1 MQPGWTGEPPN
12 APAWYLR
19 TAWAAVMRPSFVTPI
34 FTRTL
39 PPEVGPEAR
48 KTSVRLMVILT
59 GWHALRERPRASG
72 SRYTTVLPPKPPPIS
87 DGVTRIFETSM
98 PSSFAQ

>member
-1 MQPGWTGEPPN
+1 
-12 APAWYLR
+12 
-19 TAWAAVMRPSFVTPI
+19 MRPSRVTPI
-34 FTRTL
+34 FTHTL
-39 PPEVGPEAR
+39 PPEVGPVAR
-48 KTSVRLMVILT
+48 NTSVRLMVILT

-87 DGVTRIFETSM
+87 EGVTRSLETSM